1 MFLFLPPFHH
11 PRHLKS
17 GVHPRGHVGRRV
29 YFTTFTNF
37 LSEMNKRYSGILIT
51 NLCITK
57 LGIMNI
63 FLYPSDTLL
72 WQQLQSAPCRGV
84 QLYLLMQPRGV
95 QQVQLCSMI
104 YYHHH
109 YHRHDYVYYY
119 FSLSMLSVCACLYHR
134 DLINF

>member
-17 GVHPRGHVGRRV
+17 GVHLRGHVGRRV

-57 LGIMNI
+57 LGNE
-63 FLYPSDTLL
+63 
-72 WQQLQSAPCRGV
+72 
-84 QLYLLMQPRGV
+84 
-95 QQVQLCSMI
+95 
-104 YYHHH
+104 H
-109 YHRHDYVYYY
+109 
-119 FSLSMLSVCACLYHR
+119 FSLPQRYPVVAIAVVCPLQRGTAVLAYAA
-134 DLINF
+134 